1 MSEKN
6 NNSLNSSDNKNNLL
20 NNDSQERFY
29 SCWRIII
36 NLFLAL
42 ILVTFF
48 FLMWTSYTSIWRIFF
63 ILSIWSFWSNLFYI
77 ISVGIVDICLYKGY
91 KKVIRFNNFLRND
104 YIRISLP
111 FSISTVVIY
120 WELALLGEKFQDI
133 GDSVLDVCKS
143 FFMHGLVLI
152 IVLFDTFASYHV
164 NKNYNY
170 KCDILVISILM
181 IIHFCIV
188 IICKE
193 LLSIYVWDFLI
204 MADFR
209 QIISSF
215 IIMYLI
221 TINGYL
227 ILYMI
232 SDNFFGKEKINEK
245 REEIK
250 IFNSENDL
258 INDNNNDLKNI
269 LKSKNNNI
277 KRENS
282 KEIEIEEDEK
292 NKNNQIEEKL
302 PEKSK
307 TEVNE
312 KNKGVNINKINKKK
326 LHVVIP
332 KA

>member
-221 TINGYL
+221 TLNGYL

-258 INDNNNDLKNI
+258 INDNNNNNDLKNI
-269 LKSKNNNI
+269 LNSKNNNI

-282 KEIEIEEDEK
+282 KEIEEDEK
-292 NKNNQIEEKL
+292 RKIIKLKKNYLKNQKQ
-302 PEKSK
+302 K
-307 TEVNE
+307 
-312 KNKGVNINKINKKK
+312 
-326 LHVVIP
+326 
-332 KA
+332 